1 MRKAAVVLSFVI
13 LPAFAGWL
21 SAHSG
26 HEHKALG
33 TVVAVDASHLDVKTK
48 DGKTV
53 SVQLNAE
60 TKYLKGEAAATLAEV
75 KVSGRVVLT
84 YVEKDEKYIAKEVR
98 LGVVEQRQPPPPPD
112 PRP

>member
-1 MRKAAVVLSFVI
+1 MHKAAVVLSFVI
-13 LPAFAGWL
+13 LSAFAGRLW
-21 SAHSG
+21 AHSG

-60 TKYLKGEAAATLAEV
+60 TKYWKAEAAATLAEI
-75 KVSGRVVLT
+75 KVAQRVVVT
-84 YVEKDEKYIAKEVR
+84 YVEKDEKYVAKEVR
-98 LGVVEQRQPPPPPD
+98 LGVVESSQSPPASVH
-112 PRP
+112 

>member
-13 LPAFAGWL
+13 LPAFVGPL

-60 TKYLKGEAAATLAEV
+60 TKYLKAEAAATLADV
-75 KVSGRVVLT
+75 KVSGRVVVT
-84 YVEKDEKYIAKEVR
+84 YVEKDEKYVAKEVR
-98 LGVVEQRQPPPPPD
+98 LGVEKAQPAPPGD
-112 PRP
+112 QHH